1 MKKLNKIFWW
11 SLIVLWSMPEL
22 IYMFIT
28 KEPSK
33 IANWLFNKLKLWD

>member
-11 SLIVLWSMPEL
+11 GLIVLWSTPEF
-22 IYMFIT
+22 IYMFNT

-33 IANWLFNKLKLWD
+33 IAHWLFNKLKL